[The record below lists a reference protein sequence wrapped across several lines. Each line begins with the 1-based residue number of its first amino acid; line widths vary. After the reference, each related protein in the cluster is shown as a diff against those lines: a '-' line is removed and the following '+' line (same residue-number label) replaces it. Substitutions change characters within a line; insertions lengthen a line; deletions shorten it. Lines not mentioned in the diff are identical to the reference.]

1 MGSLKLQ
8 GEERVTP
15 EYLHNTWQTPSESL
29 LWTQTMDCLCL
40 LRVASHS
47 PLPSQFPLSDNQM
60 RCVGLSEDGVTLTA
74 GASGQ
79 SPDTLAHVTS
89 CIISR
94 GHPRNGQYISVKS
107 HDWPVYQCHEL

>member
-1 MGSLKLQ
+1 
-8 GEERVTP
+8 
-15 EYLHNTWQTPSESL
+15 
-29 LWTQTMDCLCL
+29 MDCLLSL

-60 RCVGLSEDGVTLTA
+60 RCVGLSEDEVTLTA

-107 HDWPVYQCHEL
+107 HDWPVYQCHEP